1 MILFVEWTKESR
13 ESGDKEETDNQV
25 HKTTGRSSS
34 YTGRLH
40 GAAHKNAKSYREY
53 GNTLLFKFEMK
64 YVTGH

>member
-1 MILFVEWTKESR
+1 MFVEWTQESR

-40 GAAHKNAKSYREY
+40 GAAHKMQNHIVNMEIHYYLSLR
-53 GNTLLFKFEMK
+53 
-64 YVTGH
+64 